1 VQEITTNTLRHS
13 DAANLWI
20 TFRLKPGGVEI
31 EARDDGQSGRIA
43 DSGFGLTAMAKRFE
57 EMGGVVSFE
66 TGRER
71 GFSVRAWLPT
81 HDREG

>member
-1 VQEITTNTLRHS
+1 
-13 DAANLWI
+13 LWI

-43 DSGFGLTAMAKRFE
+43 ESGFGLTAMAKRFE

-66 TGRER
+66 TGKER